1 MTDIYSI
8 IGIGLGLLGIFA
20 LFVAKWRYNRPMP
33 RLAEGLV
40 VFLTCAA
47 IMAGVKV
54 CLLSFDVQVVGMND
68 NERLYVFL
76 GGLAVIWL
84 SGEAIWRTFTARE

>member
-1 MTDIYSI
+1 MTDIYTI
-8 IGIGLGLLGIFA
+8 VGIGLGLLGILA
-20 LFVAKWRYNRPMP
+20 LFIATWKFNRPKP

-47 IMAGVKV
+47 ISAGVKV
-54 CLLSFDVQVVGMND
+54 CLLSFDKQVIGIGD

-76 GGLAVIWL
+76 GGLAVIWI
-84 SGEAIWRTFTARE
+84 SGEAIWKALTAQE

>member
-8 IGIGLGLLGIFA
+8 VGIGLGLLGIIA
-20 LFVAKWRYNRPMP
+20 LFISTWKFNRPRP

-47 IMAGVKV
+47 ISAGVKV
-54 CLLSFDVQVVGMND
+54 CLLSFDKQVTGMGD
-68 NERLYVFL
+68 SERLYVFL

-84 SGEAIWRTFTARE
+84 SGEAIWKALTAQD